1 MPGTTAFSVIRLTNA
16 SLANEACAVVRQSI
30 THCCTLDHH
39 GEAAVLS
46 AWLANKTPDNVAAW
60 MMAPGAMAWGA
71 MRQSDLVG
79 FALLA
84 RGALA
89 LCYAVPEVL
98 RQGVGRGLLM
108 AAEAGARDAGLDA
121 LALESTRT
129 AEPFYRHH
137 GYVPCGPVQ
146 HWAGLQALPMRKP
159 L

>member
-1 MPGTTAFSVIRLTNA
+1 MPRATAFSVIRLTNA
-16 SLANEACAVVRQSI
+16 SSATEACEVIRRSI
-30 THCCTLDHH
+30 THCCALDHN
-39 GEAAVLS
+39 GDAAVLS

-71 MRQSDLVG
+71 MRNSDMVG

-89 LCYAVPEVL
+89 LCYEVL
-98 RQGVGRGLLM
+98 RQGVGRGLLE
-108 AAEAGARDAGLDA
+108 AAEEGARDAGLDA

-137 GYVPCGPVQ
+137 GYVPCGPMQ

>member
-1 MPGTTAFSVIRLTNA
+1 
-16 SLANEACAVVRQSI
+16 
-30 THCCTLDHH
+30 
-39 GEAAVLS
+39 
-46 AWLANKTPDNVAAW
+46 
-60 MMAPGAMAWGA
+60 
-71 MRQSDLVG
+71 
-79 FALLA
+79 
-84 RGALA
+84 LA

-98 RQGVGRGLLM
+98 RQGVGRGLLV

-121 LALESTRT
+121 LALETTRT